1 MDLVKLIDL
10 MESEAKRRNAP
21 IFLHNVKLEPWQI
34 LIATVLSARTRD
46 EQTSK
51 AVYRLFSKAK
61 SIEELAEMKVEE
73 IESIIKSVGFY
84 RVKARRIKEIAEV
97 LRRKKFP
104 ETMEE
109 LLELP
114 GVGRKTA
121 NIVLAYLGKPA
132 IAVDTHVHRIAN
144 RLGLVK
150 TRKPEETEEELKRIF
165 PIELWDRL
173 NSAFVGFG
181 QTLCLP
187 RNPKC
192 EECPIRDFCK
202 SYNLR
207 KDF

>member
-1 MDLVKLIDL
+1 MDLFELIDL
-10 MESEAKRRNAP
+10 MESEAKKRNAP

-51 AVYRLFSKAK
+51 AVEKLFSKVK
-61 SIEELAEMKVEE
+61 SIEELAEMKVDD
-73 IESIIKSVGFY
+73 IESLIRSVGFY
-84 RVKARRIKEIAEV
+84 RVKARRIKEIAEI
-97 LRRKKFP
+97 LRGRKFP
-104 ETMEE
+104 ETIEE

-144 RLGLVK
+144 RLGFVK
-150 TRKPEETEEELKRIF
+150 TRKPEETEEELKKIF
-165 PIELWDRL
+165 PVELWGRL

-192 EECPIRDFCK
+192 EECPIRDSCK
-202 SYNLR
+202 SYSR